1 MAQHNHNHNHSHGQY
16 TPATDHR
23 QPSPT
28 PRTRSS
34 TESSATKASLVRR
47 DSLQHANGEG
57 AEDVVPTSFDENA
70 LRVLIEMD
78 VRTLFHDL
86 DCNLLVADA

>member
-1 MAQHNHNHNHSHGQY
+1 MAQHNHGHGPY
-16 TPATDHR
+16 ASDPR

-47 DSLQHANGEG
+47 DSLQQANGEG
-57 AEDVVPTSFDENA
+57 AEDVVPTTFDENA

-78 VRTLFHDL
+78 VSNLIHDL
-86 DCNLLVADA
+86 